1 MAQTKQDE
9 GWKEG
14 SGSGEGKERKLYLLP
29 AAPMHKGKNDAQ
41 TPEGRLFNI
50 MDLEPRSYF

>member
-9 GWKEG
+9 GLNEG
-14 SGSGEGKERKLYLLP
+14 SGSGEGKERKLYLLHG
-29 AAPMHKGKNDAQ
+29 APMHKGRHDAQ
-41 TPEGRLFNI
+41 TPEGWLLDT